1 MKLSLS
7 EISTVNATFGED
19 VVAYAAAGLDGIGI
33 WEFKLSRDD
42 EADLLMLDRSGLG
55 VSNCIPAIP
64 SILPLAIPGMEGP
77 SDPAERIEALCA
89 SMARL
94 APYRPASV
102 LCLTGPVG
110 ERDPEE
116 AYGIVVDGMKQ
127 VAAAA
132 RAAGVRLGLEPTHES
147 ESHES
152 SFLSTIGEAIELLD
166 EAALDDVG
174 VMIDS
179 VHVWDTPSLEDDIA
193 RNAARITGLHVADKL
208 APGAPGRL
216 LPGEGMTRPDRV
228 LELVLAT
235 GFDGYVDIEIFSTP
249 EAFWGL
255 SAAEAARRAH
265 DALRELT
272 SRQ

>member
-33 WEFKLSRDD
+33 WEFKLSQDD
-42 EADLLMLDRSGLG
+42 EANVLMLDRSGLG
-55 VSNCIPAIP
+55 VSNCIPAVP

-77 SDPAERIEALCA
+77 PDPADRVEALCA
-89 SMARL
+89 SMGRL
-94 APYRPASV
+94 AAYRPASV
-102 LCLTGPVG
+102 LCLTGPIG

-116 AYGIVVDGMKQ
+116 AYRIVLEGMQQ

-132 RAAGVRLGLEPTHES
+132 RAAEVRLGLEPTHES

-166 EAALDDVG
+166 EAGLDDVG

-228 LELVLAT
+228 LELVRAT
-235 GFDGYVDIEIFSTP
+235 GFDGYVDVEIFSTP

-255 SAAEAARRAH
+255 SPAEAARRAH
-265 DALRELT
+265 GALRALT